1 MLSNGFPKAYKIQ
14 VHTKLILGIL
24 EKNLILFQKEYIVVI
39 IFSAQENLTRIC
51 SPMFNIFWPQGF
63 WVFKIWFYPKFPQLF
78 VIIKHP
84 LILLLEKQYSSFECI
99 YLVISKFERKLWF
112 SLLSCYIQKLL
123 WVPKLE
129 ITQPRR
135 HYLIY
140 HALFSFRWRQIKW
153 N

>member
-39 IFSAQENLTRIC
+39 IFSEQENLTRIC
-51 SPMFNIFWPQGF
+51 SPMRNIFWPQGF

-112 SLLSCYIQKLL
+112 SLLSCYIQN
-123 WVPKLE
+123 
-129 ITQPRR
+129 
-135 HYLIY
+135 YLGAQARNYTTTPSLSYLVNSHFVKNI
-140 HALFSFRWRQIKW
+140 
-153 N
+153 